1 MTNVQKLTNKQFTI
15 NEFYR
20 NMDSFYLKHVHADFT
35 DINKRIKEN
44 IHLNTD
50 QRKRT
55 LEEAQKAYTV
65 RAMSFMREF
74 KSTYDTACENLKQEA
89 RTELANLQ
97 PLEVDEATS
106 KIFEKDLKAVERK
119 LLLAV
124 DNRTRAKH
132 FDELMKIT
140 TEPALAEKSLE
151 VFMRYAAQD
160 MQNPKASTDMRF
172 ALVDKLKKLE
182 RLATP
187 QGEDTLRS
195 IIEDCENRQAQGI
208 VVSRNMHNA
217 LSSVSREAMAYSSN
231 PEKYF
236 DKCVEDVEKVI
247 RDHGNEA
254 TYAPVSKDYD
264 QLEATFLQAVSGE

>member
-55 LEEAQKAYTV
+55 LEEAQKVYTV
-65 RAMSFMREF
+65 RAMAFMREF
-74 KSTYDTACENLKQEA
+74 KGTYDAACENLKQEA
-89 RTELANLQ
+89 RTELANLE
-97 PLEVDEATS
+97 PATVDESTR

-119 LLLAV
+119 LLLST
-124 DNRTRAKH
+124 DNRSRAKH
-132 FDELMKIT
+132 LDELMKIT

-151 VFMRYAAQD
+151 VFLRYAAQD
-160 MQNPKASTDMRF
+160 MQNLTGSTGMRF
-172 ALVDKLKKLE
+172 ALLDKLKKLE

-187 QGEDTLRS
+187 QGEDTLRE
-195 IIEDCENRQAQGI
+195 IIEDCEHRQAQGI

-217 LSSVSREAMAYSSN
+217 LSSVSREAMAFSHN

-236 DKCVEDVEKVI
+236 IKCAEDVARVI

-254 TYAPVSKDYD
+254 TYAPVSKDYE
-264 QLEATFLQAVSGE
+264 QLETHFLQQDIGE

>member
-106 KIFEKDLKAVERK
+106 KIFEKDLKAIERK

-124 DNRTRAKH
+124 DNRSRAKH

-172 ALVDKLKKLE
+172 ALADKLKKLE
-182 RLATP
+182 RLAAP
-187 QGEDTLRS
+187 QGEDTLRE

-217 LSSVSREAMAYSSN
+217 LSSISREAMAFSHN

-236 DKCVEDVEKVI
+236 IKCAEDVAKVI

-254 TYAPVSKDYD
+254 TYAPVSKDYE
-264 QLEATFLQAVSGE
+264 QLETHFLQQDIGE

>member
-1 MTNVQKLTNKQFTI
+1 MKTNVQKLTNKQFII

-50 QRKRT
+50 QRKRA

-97 PLEVDEATS
+97 LLEVDEATS

-124 DNRTRAKH
+124 DNRSRAKH

-151 VFMRYAAQD
+151 VFMRYAARD

-172 ALVDKLKKLE
+172 ALADKLKKLE

-195 IIEDCENRQAQGI
+195 IIEDCENRLAQGV

-217 LSSVSREAMAYSSN
+217 LSSVSREAMAYSGN

-236 DKCVEDVEKVI
+236 DKCAEDVAKVI
-247 RDHGNEA
+247 RDHGDEA
-254 TYAPVSKDYD
+254 TYAPVSKDYG
-264 QLEATFLQAVSGE
+264 QLEAAFLQVEE